1 MNQKQFD
8 GGVNVITYIHISSL
22 SPQTRYSTTQEYY
35 SLHCS
40 CRILP
45 APLVRVVDEVC
56 YAEFLLSP
64 AANDKCLRFRC

>member
-1 MNQKQFD
+1 MTKKQFD
-8 GGVNVITYIHISSL
+8 AGVYVMTYIDISSL
-22 SPQTRYSTTQEYY
+22 SPQTRYLTTQEYY
-35 SLHCS
+35 SLRYS

-45 APLVRVVDEVC
+45 APLFRVVDEVC